1 MPVSAIDSLLFR
13 NLFGTSQI
21 RDIFDDKAYI
31 QRCVDVEVALAL
43 TQSQVGV
50 IPENVGK
57 QIAAACR
64 AVALDFERL
73 SNETE
78 IVGYPI
84 LPLVRQLS
92 AACGD
97 EAGGYVH
104 WGVGQCYFA

>member
-1 MPVSAIDSLLFR
+1 MPVSAIDSLLFK
-13 NLFGTSQI
+13 NLFGTAEI
-21 RDIFDDKAYI
+21 REVFDDKAYI
-31 QRCVDVEVALAL
+31 QRCIDVEVALAIS
-43 TQSQVGV
+43 QSRVGA
-50 IPENVGK
+50 IPNDIGEQIGK
-57 QIAAACR
+57 ACR
-64 AVALDFERL
+64 TVDLDYDRL

-104 WGVGQCYFA
+104 CEFMTLE